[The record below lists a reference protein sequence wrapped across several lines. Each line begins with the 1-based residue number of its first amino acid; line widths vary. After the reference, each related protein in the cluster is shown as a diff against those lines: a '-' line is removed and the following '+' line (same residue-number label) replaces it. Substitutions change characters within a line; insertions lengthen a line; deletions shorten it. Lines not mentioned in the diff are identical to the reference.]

1 MQKFILSAFVVA
13 LVAADCALK
22 CPDGYFSF
30 KRAPSAKNSM
40 TGLWCVKAI
49 LSDTLISPN
58 QAKQVCEK
66 DGSILTSFENLD
78 ERTKLATVLRDFLSA
93 KKLDRGG
100 MIVDGHRLKNC
111 ETDDRTV
118 LNAEPCRNSST
129 GFTTDEKHTD
139 NTFMWKSWADTEP
152 GQSIFEKQIESCLQ
166 LAISQFK
173 SRTELINDVFCNYVK
188 HPQNEGAYDLWNY
201 GAVCGRLPEWN

>member
-1 MQKFILSAFVVA
+1 MSRWLLFIQKSSISQELDDWIVVCQGNTLVYNLSF
-13 LVAADCALK
+13 LCATF
-22 CPDGYFSF
+22 YFQ
-30 KRAPSAKNSM
+30 
-40 TGLWCVKAI
+40 AI

-152 GQSIFEKQIESCLQ
+152 GQSIFEKLVAFRMPIVN
-166 LAISQFK
+166 I
-173 SRTELINDVFCNYVK
+173 
-188 HPQNEGAYDLWNY
+188 
-201 GAVCGRLPEWN
+201 